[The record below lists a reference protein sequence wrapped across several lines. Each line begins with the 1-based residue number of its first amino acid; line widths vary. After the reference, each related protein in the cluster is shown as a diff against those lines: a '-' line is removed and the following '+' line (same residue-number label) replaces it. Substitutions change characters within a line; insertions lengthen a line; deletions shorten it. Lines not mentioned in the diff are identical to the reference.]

1 MRIKTKIS
9 LGLIFLFSVILLVG
23 GLGSYYLRQLANDA
37 RAILKDNYESLQ
49 YARNMMQALDELS
62 APDRIANRVP
72 DEAALAL
79 FAKNLS
85 DQESNV
91 TEAGEEQVTAAVRA
105 QFNEWRKNPSD
116 RLRIQSLRAKLYPIT
131 DLNMQAI
138 VRKSNEAEAT
148 ADQAL
153 LYLAIV
159 VGVCFLITFTFIFNF
174 PGYIANPIQTLTAGI
189 QEIADRNY
197 DQRLSFESNDE
208 FGELAEAFNTMAQK
222 LDEYEHSNLAKI
234 LFEKRRIETIIN
246 QMQDAVIGLNEKKTL
261 LFANPVATRLLAT
274 TEKELVGKY
283 APDVALTNDLMRN
296 LIQELMPDGR
306 RPDKQEIHPL
316 KIVEEG
322 RESYFSK
329 DIFEVNSKRPNSE
342 AQLLIGYVIILKNI
356 TQFKELDVAKTNFIA
371 TISHELKTPISSI
384 KMSLQLL
391 EDQRVGEL
399 NTEQH
404 RLIENIKDDSRRL
417 LTITGELLDLAQ
429 VETGNI
435 QLNFQPTPP
444 GEIMEYAGEA
454 VRFQAEQ
461 KRIALQIRLPDDLPR
476 VSADLEKTAWVMVNF
491 LSNAIRYSPEQA
503 TIVVEARQ
511 TGPFVE
517 FSVRDFGRGIE
528 EKYLGKIFDRYF
540 QVPGNGNGKTGTG
553 LGLAISKEFIAAH
566 SGRIWAESEPGT
578 GSRFCFTLPQISEQA
593 S

>member
-37 RAILKDNYESLQ
+37 RAILKDHYESLQ

-72 DEAALAL
+72 DGAALAL
-79 FAKNLS
+79 FDQSLRS
-85 DQESNV
+85 QESNV
-91 TEAGEEQVTAAVRA
+91 TEAGEEQATAAVRA
-105 QFNEWRKNPSD
+105 QFDEWRKNPSD
-116 RLRIQSLRAKLYPIT
+116 RLRMQSLRARLYPIT

-138 VRKSNEAEAT
+138 VRKSNEAEST

-174 PGYIANPIQTLTAGI
+174 PGYIANPIQTLTASI

-197 DQRLSFESNDE
+197 DQRLPFQSNDE
-208 FGELAEAFNTMAQK
+208 FGELAEAFNTMAQR

-246 QMQDAVIGLNEKKTL
+246 QMQDAVIGLNEKKIL
-261 LFANPVATRLLAT
+261 LFANPVATRLLGIA
-274 TEKELVGKY
+274 EKELVGKY

-296 LIQELMPDGR
+296 LMPDGH
-306 RPDKQEIHPL
+306 RPDKPEHPL

-342 AQLLIGYVIILKNI
+342 ASLLIGYVIILKNI

-429 VETGNI
+429 LETGNI

-444 GEIMEYAGEA
+444 GEIVAHASEA
-454 VRFQAEQ
+454 IRFQAEQ
-461 KRIALQIRLPDDLPR
+461 KRIALQVRFPDDLPR
-476 VSADLEKTAWVMVNF
+476 VNADLEKIAWVMVNF

-517 FSVRDFGRGIE
+517 FSVRDSGRGLE
-528 EKYLGKIFDRYF
+528 EKYLGKIFERYF
-540 QVPGNGNGKTGTG
+540 QVPSNDNGNGKTGTG
-553 LGLAISKEFIAAH
+553 LGLAISKEFITAH
-566 SGRIWAESEPGT
+566 SGRIWAESEPGA
-578 GSRFCFTLPQISEQA
+578 GSRFCFALPAANQ
-593 S
+593 